1 MCEISMEVPL
11 SKLFC
16 FRDRGSSIDAAHL
29 HDAESHRSQQPVEPM
44 HQANHRARDAF
55 VLIEFFFKL
64 TENTTK
70 IVHHTGPAQHHT
82 NKMRNPSQQ
91 VIGYHEAEAAHHNGE
106 RRNCKSAAGFQNRGQ
121 NPKSDAKDSS

>member
-1 MCEISMEVPL
+1 MPL
-11 SKLFC
+11 SQLLC
-16 FRDRGSSIDAAHL
+16 FRVRDHGSSIDTIHL
-29 HDAESHRSQQPVEPM
+29 HDPESQRSQQPVEPM
-44 HQANHRARDAF
+44 HRANHCKRDAF
-55 VLIEFFFKL
+55 VLIVISYKL

-70 IVHHTGPAQHHT
+70 IVHHACPTQYHT
-82 NKMRNPSQQ
+82 NKMQNPSQQ